1 MIEDAF
7 TYPTENE
14 NWVQTVVIG
23 GILTVLGVLIVP
35 MFAVQGYVLRV
46 IRATIAG
53 ESEPPVFEDWGDLF
67 VEGFQAWLIG
77 IIYMLVPIIV
87 AFLTVGGAVLA
98 MASGSESGAAIG
110 IAGMFGGIAISG
122 ILALLFGYFAVAA
135 IVVFAQE
142 RQFGAAFDFA
152 QIRTLAFNTDYA
164 FAWLVSIGGFIAAA
178 IVSGIPIVGYI
189 LGPFASFY
197 AFTVAGRL
205 WAGGYLDAVGTETD
219 TSPDVGEGEEPSA
232 A

>member
-1 MIEDAF
+1 MIESAF

-14 NWVQTVVIG
+14 NWLKTVIIG

-53 ESEPPVFEDWGDLF
+53 ESQPPEFEEWGDLF

-77 IIYMLVPIIV
+77 VIYMLVPLVV
-87 AFLTVGGAVLA
+87 AFVTVGGAVLA
-98 MASGSESGAAIG
+98 MATGSESGAAIG
-110 IAGMFGGIAISG
+110 LAGMFGGLAVSG

-135 IVVFAQE
+135 IVLFAQAGE
-142 RQFGAAFDFA
+142 LGAAFDVGKVRA
-152 QIRTLAFNTDYA
+152 ISFNSDYA
-164 FAWLVSIGGFIAAA
+164 FAWLVSVGGFIAAG
-178 IVSGIPIVGYI
+178 IVASIPIVGYI
-189 LGPFASFY
+189 LGPFAAFY

-205 WAGGYLDAVGTETD
+205 WGGGYLDAMGTETD
-219 TSPDVGEGEEPSA
+219 TNPTTASAPSN
-232 A
+232 